1 LKRAK
6 VQKSKSSKEQKFK
19 RAKVQKSKRAEVQ
32 KSKRAEVQKSRS
44 AKVQKSSQR
53 DQVCNLIPD
62 ISPQKLHTP
71 APLSGGEEPESCDS
85 VPPVDGS

>member
-1 LKRAK
+1 VTGLEKSKRA
-6 VQKSKSSKEQKFK
+6 KEQKFK
-19 RAKVQKSKRAEVQ
+19 RAKE
-32 KSKRAEVQKSRS
+32 QKSRS